1 MNGQFDIQGKNIV
14 ITGACGGI
22 GKCVVKSLAANGA
35 NLVLIGRNMAKLEAL
50 REELP
55 GVQTTLISAD
65 LSRIEEVS
73 RCVAEIEAAV
83 GTVDVLINSAGTNIR
98 KHFLDVQPEDY
109 DTVMDLNAKGL
120 YFISQGVARLM
131 AKENKGKIINIAS
144 LNTFIA
150 LSTVSIYAASK
161 GAVGQM
167 TKAMAV
173 DLARYNIQVN
183 AVAPG
188 FIQTPFNELLWGNP
202 EKNAWISER
211 TLAKR
216 FGVPE
221 DLTGTV
227 QFLASQASD
236 FMTGQ
241 VLLVDGGFL
250 TGADTLF
257 G

>member
-1 MNGQFDIQGKNIV
+1 MNEQFDIKNKNIV

-22 GKCVVKSLAANGA
+22 GKCIVKSMAQNGA
-35 NLVLIGRNMAKLEAL
+35 NLVLIGRNMEKLQTL
-50 REELP
+50 KSELADTK
-55 GVQTTLISAD
+55 TTLVSAD
-65 LSRIEEVS
+65 LSKIEDVNRCVSEIEEK
-73 RCVAEIEAAV
+73 V

-98 KHFLDVQPEDY
+98 KHFLEVEPEDY

-120 YFISQGVARLM
+120 YFLSQGIAKLM

-227 QFLASQASD
+227 QFLASKASD

>member
-1 MNGQFDIQGKNIV
+1 MDAVLETARKGNVQNFPVGAEKQVLFAAAEEKNI
-14 ITGACGGI
+14 
-22 GKCVVKSLAANGA
+22 
-35 NLVLIGRNMAKLEAL
+35 
-50 REELP
+50 P
-55 GVQTTLISAD
+55 GLKGDLLFPTIYTPSRPGMLISMGGWVCIVVW
-65 LSRIEEVS
+65 RE
-73 RCVAEIEAAV
+73 
-83 GTVDVLINSAGTNIR
+83 
-98 KHFLDVQPEDY
+98 
-109 DTVMDLNAKGL
+109 
-120 YFISQGVARLM
+120 
-131 AKENKGKIINIAS
+131 
-144 LNTFIA
+144 
-150 LSTVSIYAASK
+150 
-161 GAVGQM
+161 
-167 TKAMAV
+167 
-173 DLARYNIQVN
+173 
-183 AVAPG
+183 APG

-221 DLTGTV
+221 DLTGTI

>member
-1 MNGQFDIQGKNIV
+1 MNGQFDIQGKHIV

-22 GKCVVKSLAANGA
+22 GKCVVKSLAENDAE
-35 NLVLIGRNMAKLEAL
+35 LVLIGRNMAKLEAL
-50 REELP
+50 QQELA
-55 GVQTTLISAD
+55 GVKTHLISAD
-65 LSRIEEVS
+65 LSKIEDVN
-73 RCVAEIEAAV
+73 RCVAEIEEKV

-98 KHFLDVQPEDY
+98 KHFLEVKPEDY

-120 YFISQGVARLM
+120 YFISQGIAKLM
-131 AKENKGKIINIAS
+131 AKANKGKIINIAS